1 MCAGVAAGGGDT
13 LCSAARPHQSRGVEV
28 RTAHRRFRDSGT
40 FTGICQALP
49 AVRTG
54 LRTGPG
60 ECKFINV
67 NLDSSRRARRRRPV
81 RSARVAPRAELRSQM
96 RRTVRETVR
105 LAILD
110 AAEELIAR
118 HGLHDAALVQIA
130 RRAGVAVG
138 TLYNYFTDRD
148 ALIRAL
154 FETRRATF
162 RPRLL
167 AAIDAGRDL
176 AFEPRLRRFVRE
188 VYEAFESHRN
198 FLKLAIE
205 NEHAKPS
212 GSTTPQDLL
221 AGVRNIVSTG
231 VREGAVR
238 PDKADLLPLAITAMI
253 KTVAVHRIQAG
264 GELVGDADAIVT
276 LVLDGVRSAPGGLR
290 SAPDELRSAP

>member
-1 MCAGVAAGGGDT
+1 
-13 LCSAARPHQSRGVEV
+13 
-28 RTAHRRFRDSGT
+28 
-40 FTGICQALP
+40 
-49 AVRTG
+49 
-54 LRTGPG
+54 
-60 ECKFINV
+60 
-67 NLDSSRRARRRRPV
+67 
-81 RSARVAPRAELRSQM
+81 M

-105 LAILD
+105 VAILD

-118 HGLHDAALVQIA
+118 HGLHDATLLLIA

-154 FETRRATF
+154 FESRRATF

-167 AAIDAGRDL
+167 AAITAGCDL

-188 VYEAFESHRN
+188 VFEAFESHRT

-221 AGVRNIVSTG
+221 AGVRDVVSAG
-231 VREGAVR
+231 VREGAI
-238 PDKADLLPLAITAMI
+238 PADKAELLPVAITAMI
-253 KTVAVHRIQAG
+253 KSIAVHRLQG
-264 GELVGDADAIVT
+264 GEDLVSASDAIVDF
-276 LVLDGVRSAPGGLR
+276 VLDGARSAR
-290 SAPDELRSAP
+290 

>member
-1 MCAGVAAGGGDT
+1 
-13 LCSAARPHQSRGVEV
+13 
-28 RTAHRRFRDSGT
+28 
-40 FTGICQALP
+40 
-49 AVRTG
+49 
-54 LRTGPG
+54 LRTTHD
-60 ECKFINV
+60 ECKFTSV
-67 NLDSSRRARRRRPV
+67 NLDSSRRRARRGRPRRA
-81 RSARVAPRAELRSQM
+81 ARVAPRAELHSQV

-148 ALIRAL
+148 ALIGAL

-176 AFEPRLRRFVRE
+176 AFEPRLRRFVRDLLE
-188 VYEAFESHRN
+188 VFESHRS

-205 NEHAKPS
+205 NEHLKPS
-212 GSTTPQDLL
+212 ASTTPRDLA
-221 AGVRNIVSTG
+221 AGVRDILAAG
-231 VREGAVR
+231 VREGAI
-238 PDKADLLPLAITAMI
+238 PADTDLLALAITGTI
-253 KTVAVHRIQAG
+253 KAVVVQRIQAG
-264 GELVGDADAIVT
+264 SELVRDADAIVDF
-276 LVLDGVRSAPGGLR
+276 VLDGARRPAR
-290 SAPDELRSAP
+290 